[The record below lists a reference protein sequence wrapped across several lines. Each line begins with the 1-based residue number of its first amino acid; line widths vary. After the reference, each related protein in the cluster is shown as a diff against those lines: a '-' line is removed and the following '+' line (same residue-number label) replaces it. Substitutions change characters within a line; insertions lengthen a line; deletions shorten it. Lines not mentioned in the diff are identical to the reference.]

1 MRYYFCD
8 NFVISNDPELT
19 QEELIGVTMR
29 LLTEQGK
36 IGQVAFTIIDSEDGK
51 SYACGTPFPMTLSQG
66 MVDAMIK
73 HLEEDGTELDDYE
86 LREITSTSDFEP
98 LRNIMSQAQQV
109 MERLGAFGF
118 GREEDAS
125 DPFSLD
131 DEEDSFNS
139 LTLDEKDYEQV
150 TSSMKQDSSD
160 LTGGVVKRKPNPSA
174 APLGHSS
181 SVKKKESAKREL
193 KAPFY
198 KKFPH
203 YIEALQQARY
213 LGLNTFRVFEYD
225 SYFYLV
231 TSDLTKNV
239 ACEYEFYRTRNYV
252 AYLAEHGELVCSGWQ
267 DFEGVDLQ
275 EVL

>member
-19 QEELIGVTMR
+19 QEELIGVTMK

-36 IGQVAFTIIDSEDGK
+36 VGQVAFTIIDSEDGK

-98 LRNIMSQAQQV
+98 LRNIMSHAQQV
-109 MERLGAFGF
+109 MERLGALGF

-125 DPFSLD
+125 DPFSL
-131 DEEDSFNS
+131 EEDSFDHLS
-139 LTLDEKDYEQV
+139 LDEEDYEQV
-150 TSSMKQDSSD
+150 ISSMKQDSAD

-174 APLGHSS
+174 APLGQSS
-181 SVKKKESAKREL
+181 SIKKKERLKREL
-193 KAPFY
+193 KDPFY

-203 YIEALQQARY
+203 YIEALQQARC
-213 LGLNTFRVFEYD
+213 LGIDTFRIFEYD

-239 ACEYEFYRTRNYV
+239 ACEYEFYRTRSEERRV
-252 AYLAEHGELVCSGWQ
+252 GKEC
-267 DFEGVDLQ
+267 
-275 EVL
+275 